1 MTQSEIRTGNLKML
15 TIFYFSCRLLQPIKS
30 YHHTH
35 SVEINKEKK
44 SKKKEAK
51 EKSKKTAQEGAKI
64 NPALAT
70 IETPS
75 SASNP
80 PTTETPPILAH
91 TVIGINSVTKELE
104 KSIQN
109 IKDHPPP
116 SAVYVCKG
124 DLSPSHLYSHIGTMV
139 AMLPGTLLFPLTR
152 GSEKKLSEALGMQ
165 AVGAVAI
172 KVPTLLFL
180 VEHMP

>member
-1 MTQSEIRTGNLKML
+1 MQSETKAGDLKML
-15 TIFYFSCRLLQPIKS
+15 TIICFSCRLLQPIKS

-35 SVEINKEKK
+35 SAEINKEKK
-44 SKKKEAK
+44 SKKKETK
-51 EKSKKTAQEGAKI
+51 EKSKKTAHEVAKP

-70 IETPS
+70 TATPS
-75 SASNP
+75 SVSKR
-80 PTTETPPILAH
+80 PTTETPHILSH

-172 KVPTLLFL
+172 KVPTLFL
-180 VEHMP
+180 